1 MKISVRNLEPTK
13 AKLTITVVK
22 DEFDPYLEDA
32 RKEIAEQIT
41 VPGFRKGPCLK
52 ASSSTSASASVPLRV
67 RP

>member
-13 AKLTITVVK
+13 AKLTITVDQ

-41 VPGFRKGPCLK
+41 VPGFRKGQ